1 MIRVEPVAAVAAM
14 AVTVA
19 LIAAACSG
27 GEPTPT
33 PPPPTLPPTATA
45 TAAAAPES
53 DGDHPGRPD
62 LEPLVRGPVS
72 PDGFQAVL
80 GTPDLGVGERRVGV
94 LITAPWGVVGA
105 PTAQI
110 TVRRGDGSGPPL
122 DFLTATYQP
131 WPLGARGLYT
141 TDIDFA
147 ESGAYLLDIDFEDRD
162 GVLRRVGIEID
173 VAERTRA
180 PDVGE
185 PAPRSET
192 KTLEQSGSFD
202 DLTTGSLHDADLYQV
217 TLAEAVENGL
227 PTVVVF
233 ASPAF
238 CINAVCGPQVEAL
251 QELKN
256 ARRGQAN
263 FVHVDFFDNPKETQD
278 DINAARLSSAVVEW
292 DLPGIEWTF
301 VIDRDGLVSHR
312 FEAYATVAELE
323 AALQEVL

>member
-1 MIRVEPVAAVAAM
+1 MIRLEPLTAAAAM
-14 AVTVA
+14 AAVVVLT
-19 LIAAACSG
+19 AAACSG
-27 GEPTPT
+27 GDPSPTPT
-33 PPPPTLPPTATA
+33 PPTVPPTATE
-45 TAAAAPES
+45 AAAPTEPA
-53 DGDHPGRPD
+53 GDHPGRPD
-62 LEPLVRGPVS
+62 LEPLIRGPVS
-72 PDGFQAVL
+72 PDGFQAIL

-94 LITAPWGVVGA
+94 LITAPWGVVGS
-105 PTAQI
+105 PTAEM
-110 TVRRGDGSGPPL
+110 TVRRGDGGGVPL

-141 TDIDFA
+141 TDVDFG
-147 ESGAYLLDIDFEDRD
+147 EPGTYLFDIDFEDRD

-173 VAERTRA
+173 VAENTRA
-180 PDVGE
+180 PDIGE
-185 PAPRSET
+185 PAPRSQT
-192 KTLEQSGSFD
+192 KTLDQAGSFD

-217 TLAEAVENGL
+217 SLADAVENGL

-256 ARRGQAN
+256 ANRGQAN

-278 DINAARLSSAVVEW
+278 DINAARLSAAVIEW

-301 VIDRDGLVSHR
+301 VIDREGVVSHR

-323 AALQEVL
+323 RALSEVL